1 MEKET
6 FEGKLSEDPDGTCKG
21 DRDDDRLDKGKSP
34 MSTRVKQ

>member
-1 MEKET
+1 MKT
-6 FEGKLSEDPDGTCKG
+6 RTAPVIG